1 MPAGHTTGKSA
12 LQSRSRL
19 TLSLSLLLSLTT
31 LGACSNIGFPG
42 VYRINV
48 EQGNIVD
55 QEMVDQLKP
64 QMTRR
69 QVRFVLGTP
78 IIEDTFNADRWDYVH
93 VVRLGNENLSR
104 SQLTV
109 VFEGDVLV
117 DVEGDLVSENWP
129 EKGAETEGSYRE
141 FPETDLGPLGFRLF
155 RSCSSDRFWI
165 NQKLSVNFYPLTI

>member
-19 TLSLSLLLSLTT
+19 TLSLSVLLSLAT
-31 LGACSNIGFPG
+31 LGGCSGIGFPG

-78 IIEDTFNADRWDYVH
+78 IIEDTFNADRWDYLH
-93 VVRLGNENLSR
+93 VVRLGNDTLTR

-109 VFEGDVLV
+109 VFDGDVLV
-117 DVEGDLVSENWP
+117 DVQGDLVGENWP
-129 EKGAETEGSYRE
+129 ETE
-141 FPETDLGPLGFRLF
+141 PATD
-155 RSCSSDRFWI
+155 S
-165 NQKLSVNFYPLTI
+165 

>member
-1 MPAGHTTGKSA
+1 MPPGHTTGKST
-12 LQSRSRL
+12 LRSR
-19 TLSLSLLLSLTT
+19 TLLNLSFNLLLLLTAIS
-31 LGACSNIGFPG
+31 ACSGIGFPG
-42 VYRINV
+42 VYRINI
-48 EQGNIVD
+48 EQGNLVD

-109 VFEGDVLV
+109 VFEGDLLV
-117 DVEGDLVSENWP
+117 DVQGDLVAEHWP
-129 EKGAETEGSYRE
+129 EKDAEKEGS
-141 FPETDLGPLGFRLF
+141 
-155 RSCSSDRFWI
+155 
-165 NQKLSVNFYPLTI
+165 

>member
-117 DVEGDLVSENWP
+117 DVEGDLV
-129 EKGAETEGSYRE
+129 GAAPLAHRHEDNVRTPRLRE
-141 FPETDLGPLGFRLF
+141 QHAHKRLDG
-155 RSCSSDRFWI
+155 RE
-165 NQKLSVNFYPLTI
+165 VHVAGH

>member
-1 MPAGHTTGKSA
+1 MSRVTPLFRPLLASCLLIALAGCG
-12 LQSRSRL
+12 
-19 TLSLSLLLSLTT
+19 
-31 LGACSNIGFPG
+31 SNFGFPG

-48 EQGNIVD
+48 EQGNLVD

-93 VVRLGNENLSR
+93 LVRLGNENLSR

-109 VFEGDVLV
+109 IFDGDVLV
-117 DVEGDLVSENWP
+117 DVEGDLVGENWP
-129 EKGAETEGSYRE
+129 EEDAETET
-141 FPETDLGPLGFRLF
+141 PEAEG
-155 RSCSSDRFWI
+155 
-165 NQKLSVNFYPLTI
+165 

>member
-1 MPAGHTTGKSA
+1 MMPSGYSTGKPA

-19 TLSLSLLLSLTT
+19 ALSFSLLVSLAT
-31 LGACSNIGFPG
+31 LGACSGIGFPG

-64 QMTRR
+64 KMTRR

-117 DVEGDLVSENWP
+117 DVEGDLVSESWP
-129 EKGAETEGSYRE
+129 EKEGEPLASET
-141 FPETDLGPLGFRLF
+141 
-155 RSCSSDRFWI
+155 
-165 NQKLSVNFYPLTI
+165 

>member
-12 LQSRSRL
+12 LLSRSRL

-64 QMTRR
+64 ADDATAGS
-69 QVRFVLGTP
+69 LCSG
-78 IIEDTFNADRWDYVH
+78 DTH
-93 VVRLGNENLSR
+93 H
-104 SQLTV
+104 
-109 VFEGDVLV
+109 
-117 DVEGDLVSENWP
+117 
-129 EKGAETEGSYRE
+129 
-141 FPETDLGPLGFRLF
+141 
-155 RSCSSDRFWI
+155 
-165 NQKLSVNFYPLTI
+165 

>member
-19 TLSLSLLLSLTT
+19 TLSLSLLLSLAT

-78 IIEDTFNADRWDYVH
+78 IIEDTFNADRWDYVY
-93 VVRLGNENLSR
+93 VVRLGNENLFR
-104 SQLTV
+104 TQLTV
-109 VFEGDVLV
+109 VFAGDSLV

-129 EKGAETEGSYRE
+129 GKDAETKGSQTE
-141 FPETDLGPLGFRLF
+141 ASETDA
-155 RSCSSDRFWI
+155 
-165 NQKLSVNFYPLTI
+165 

>member
-1 MPAGHTTGKSA
+1 MMPAGFTTGKPT
-12 LQSRSRL
+12 LQFRSRL
-19 TLSLSLLLSLTT
+19 TLNFSLLLSLAT
-31 LGACSNIGFPG
+31 LGACGGIGFPG

-109 VFEGDVLV
+109 VFKGDVLV

-129 EKGAETEGSYRE
+129 EIDVETEGS
-141 FPETDLGPLGFRLF
+141 
-155 RSCSSDRFWI
+155 
-165 NQKLSVNFYPLTI
+165 

>member
-1 MPAGHTTGKSA
+1 MPAVYTTGKSA
-12 LQSRSRL
+12 LQSRSL
-19 TLSLSLLLSLTT
+19 LNLSFTLLLSLTT
-31 LGACSNIGFPG
+31 ISACSGVGFPG
-42 VYRINV
+42 VYRINI

-55 QEMVDQLKP
+55 QKMVDQLKP

-93 VVRLGNENLSR
+93 VVRLGNENLSH

-117 DVEGDLVSENWP
+117 DVEGNLVSENWP
-129 EKGAETEGSYRE
+129 EKDAEEEGS
-141 FPETDLGPLGFRLF
+141 
-155 RSCSSDRFWI
+155 
-165 NQKLSVNFYPLTI
+165 